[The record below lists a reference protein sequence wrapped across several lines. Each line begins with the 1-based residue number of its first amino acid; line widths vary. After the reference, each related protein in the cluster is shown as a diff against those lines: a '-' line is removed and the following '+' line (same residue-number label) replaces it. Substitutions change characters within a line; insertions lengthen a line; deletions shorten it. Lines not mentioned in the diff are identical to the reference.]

1 VKFLK
6 RLLPFASLA
15 LGATP
20 LAPLL
25 PVINAIL
32 PTGTD
37 LGPDTTGQQAIDLIS
52 RQSAEVQAKLDA
64 ELGLEHEHTEQLRVL
79 AEMDGPGSSTRPMI
93 ARVCILTM
101 SSVTLITVSA
111 IFIALWTEG
120 LEHASGVLQLGLG
133 IASMLSIF
141 SVPVNKYI
149 GVRSSEKAMRMAV
162 AAGGT
167 PDQIPGFGGLISSIF
182 GGRKP

>member
-1 VKFLK
+1 LNFIKK
-6 RLLPFASLA
+6 LLPFAGLA

-32 PTGTD
+32 PAGQD
-37 LGPDTTGQQAIDLIS
+37 LSPDSTGQQAIDMIS
-52 RQSAEVQAKLDA
+52 AQSAEVQARLDA

-93 ARVCILTM
+93 ARVCIYTM
-101 SSVTLITVSA
+101 SFVTLLTTAA

-162 AAGGT
+162 SAGHA
-167 PDQIPGFGGLISSIF
+167 PDQIPGFGGIINSLF
-182 GGRKP
+182 GGRK

>member
-1 VKFLK
+1 MNFIKK
-6 RLLPFASLA
+6 LLPFAGLA

-25 PVINAIL
+25 PIINAIL
-32 PTGTD
+32 PTGQD
-37 LGPDTTGQQAIDLIS
+37 LSPDSTGQQAIDMIS
-52 RQSAEVQAKLDA
+52 RQSAEVQAKLDQ
-64 ELGLEHEHTEQLRVL
+64 ELGLEHEHTEQLRIL
-79 AEMDGPGSSTRPMI
+79 AEMDGPGSSTRPEI
-93 ARVCILTM
+93 ARVCIYTM

-149 GVRSSEKAMRMAV
+149 GMRTTEKAMRMAV
-162 AAGGT
+162 STGSA
-167 PDQIPGFGGLISSIF
+167 PDKIPVIPSLIQSIF
-182 GGRKP
+182 GSRK